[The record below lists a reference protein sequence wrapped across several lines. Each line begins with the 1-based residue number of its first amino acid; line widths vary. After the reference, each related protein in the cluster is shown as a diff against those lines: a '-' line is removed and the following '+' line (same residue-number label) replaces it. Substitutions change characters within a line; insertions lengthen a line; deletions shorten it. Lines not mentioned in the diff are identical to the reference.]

1 MAEEKKIKKAHNIIM
16 ENRKTLS
23 VSGIDDVDSFDENT
37 VVMFTDMGVLTVKG
51 EDLHINKLSV
61 DNGELSVEGDI
72 YSLNYSDEEMK
83 KSGGLLSKLF
93 K

>member
-1 MAEEKKIKKAHNIIM
+1 MQEEKKVKKAHNIIM
-16 ENRKTLS
+16 ENRKNLT

-37 VVMFTDMGVLTVKG
+37 VVLFTDMGVLTVKG

-61 DNGELSVEGDI
+61 DSGELSVEGDI
-72 YSLNYSDEEMK
+72 YALNYSNEEIK
-83 KSGGLLSKLF
+83 KGGGLFSKLF

>member
-1 MAEEKKIKKAHNIIM
+1 MAEEKKIKKSHNIIM

>member
-1 MAEEKKIKKAHNIIM
+1 MAEEKKIKKSHNIIM
-16 ENRKTLS
+16 ENRRTLS